1 MQETGSNRTISVQ
14 VSPRGFIIKTDKTGH
29 SSDWMDA
36 GSVFTAP
43 ELRCEYEEA
52 EVSTFTP
59 SVTLI
64 PSDFHIPGNERNL
77 LASVAAVSDDDSVF
91 CEPVPDLD
99 AVLIWSSGPESPLA
113 GAVVQ
118 TLKLSGCQKVRVL
131 PELYRLLRHIPLVQ
145 QYNKVLCSYDGL
157 VLCLVIAEG
166 KSLRLCSTFRADSF
180 TTAEYWI
187 FDAVKSLQLNM
198 EMTDIF
204 FATPLSEEEEISLCS
219 YFRSVD
225 IIF

>member
-1 MQETGSNRTISVQ
+1 MPETGSKISVKL
-14 VSPRGFIIKTDKTGH
+14 SPRGFLINRDQTGH
-29 SSDWMDA
+29 SSEWMDA

-59 SVTLI
+59 SVTLV
-64 PSDFHIPGNERNL
+64 PSDFHFPGNERNL

-131 PELYRLLRHIPLVQ
+131 PEVYRLLRHIPLVQ
-145 QYNKVLCSYDGL
+145 QYNKVLCSYDGR